1 MIAIVDY
8 GMGNLG
14 SIKKKLDKIG
24 LKSIITDSPISINDA
39 ENLILPGVG
48 HFTNAVKL
56 LKGKGLWDILQQE
69 VLVHKK
75 PILGICLGMQL
86 MAKHSE
92 EGNTEG
98 FGWFDAEVVR
108 FKISD
113 TLQYKIP
120 HAGWNHVKVVK
131 DFELF
136 NNIDL
141 SAGFYFIH
149 AYHMKCNNE
158 YDILNV
164 TEYEYPFVSAV
175 KKKNIIGLQY
185 HPEKSH
191 ETGEQL
197 LKNILNISSLV
208 SD

>member
-1 MIAIVDY
+1 MIAIIDY

-24 LKSIITDSPISINDA
+24 AKSIITDCPIIIGNS

-48 HFTNAVKL
+48 HFTNAVNR
-56 LKGKGLWDILQQE
+56 LKEKGLWETLQHE
-69 VLVHKK
+69 VIDCEK

-86 MAKHSE
+86 MAKFSE

-98 FGWFDAEVVR
+98 FGWFDAEVIR
-108 FKISD
+108 LQISD
-113 TLQYKIP
+113 TVKYKIP
-120 HAGWNHVKVVK
+120 HTGWNHVKVVK

-136 NNIDL
+136 NNVDL
-141 SAGFYFIH
+141 STGFYFIH
-149 AYHMKCNNE
+149 SYHMKCNNE
-158 YDILNV
+158 NDVLNV

-191 ETGEQL
+191 ETGERL
-197 LKNILNISSLV
+197 LKNIFNI
-208 SD
+208 

>member
-1 MIAIVDY
+1 MIAIIDY

-14 SIKKKLDKIG
+14 SVKKKLDKIG
-24 LKSIITDSPISINDA
+24 AKSIITDSPIIISDA
-39 ENLILPGVG
+39 ERLILPGVG

-56 LKGKGLWDILQQE
+56 LKEKGLWSTLQHE
-69 VLVHKK
+69 VLIREK

-86 MAKHSE
+86 MAKCSE

-98 FGWFDAEVVR
+98 FGWFDAEVIR
-108 FKISD
+108 FQISD
-113 TLQYKIP
+113 AVHYKIP
-120 HAGWNHVKVVK
+120 HTGWNNVTVVK

-136 NNIDL
+136 NNIDI
-141 SAGFYFIH
+141 SSGFYFVH
-149 AYHMKCNNE
+149 SFHMKCNN
-158 YDILNV
+158 DDDVLNV

-175 KKKNIIGLQY
+175 KKNNIIGLQY

-197 LKNILNISSLV
+197 LKNIFKIS
-208 SD
+208 